1 MREEHSSSEAA
12 RDGCLCVKRHGH
24 CLRAPPLGPEIPSIA
39 ERTGVKIVA
48 GPYVNNEHLTVAIV
62 EADKAE
68 PVDRFL
74 VESRLAQWNKVR
86 VMPSRTVAEG
96 MSELAEQPPVF

>member
-1 MREEHSSSEAA
+1 MLYVLLADHTAEVYPMSNSKTREMMQK
-12 RDGCLCVKRHGH
+12 V
-24 CLRAPPLGPEIPSIA
+24 GPEIPSIA
-39 ERTGVKIVA
+39 ERTGFTIVA

-62 EADKAE
+62 EADEAE

-86 VMPSRTVAEG
+86 V
-96 MSELAEQPPVF
+96 QPPRITLLPRDRDTVSAFLL

>member
-1 MREEHSSSEAA
+1 MLYVLLADHTAEVCPVSNSKTREMMQK
-12 RDGCLCVKRHGH
+12 V
-24 CLRAPPLGPEIPSIA
+24 GPEIPSIA
-39 ERTGVKIVA
+39 QRTGVKIVA

-62 EADKAE
+62 EADKTE

-86 VMPSRTVAEG
+86 VIPSRTVEEG
-96 MSELAEQPPVF
+96 MSELQEQPPVF